1 MSIRNSDCDKAA
13 LRRQMNR
20 DSLPGTI
27 ILSALVLGIVLA
39 STTLYLSG
47 LDAAAS
53 VALH

>member
-1 MSIRNSDCDKAA
+1 
-13 LRRQMNR
+13 MNR

-53 VALH
+53 LALH